1 MSGAFATDWLDLR
14 EPVDAVARSRGLLD
28 RLAAWRRLRGRLRV
42 VDLGA
47 GTGANLRW
55 SASALGGEQDWTLVE
70 LDPALIAAGE
80 GRLRPMA
87 LSWRYR
93 RLDLAADLEQLP
105 VENVDLITAS
115 ALLDLVS
122 DAWLGR
128 LVALQRQT
136 GAALYLALSYD
147 GRIGWQPEDPDDA
160 AVTVAINRHQR
171 VDKGFG
177 PALGPQAVA
186 TLAALLAGSRGELR
200 VERSD
205 WLLGPADGALQ
216 AALLAGYAEAAATV
230 PGLTGGQLA
239 RWLERRRSALDAGRS
254 HAVVGHQ
261 DLLFLPLP

>member
-28 RLAAWRRLRGRLRV
+28 RLAAWRRQRGRLRV

-55 SASALGGEQDWTLVE
+55 SAPTLGGEQDWTLVE

-80 GRLRPMA
+80 RRLRPA
-87 LSWRYR
+87 GLSWGYR
-93 RLDLAADLEQLP
+93 RLDLAADLERLAAERFD
-105 VENVDLITAS
+105 VITAS

-122 DAWLGR
+122 DAWLDR

-147 GRIGWQPEDPDDA
+147 GRIGWRPEDPDDA
-160 AVTVAINRHQR
+160 AVTAAINRHQR

-177 PALGPQAVA
+177 PALGPQAVT
-186 TLAALLAGSRGELR
+186 TLRALLAGSRGELLL
-200 VERSD
+200 ERSD
-205 WLLGPADGALQ
+205 WLLGPADAALQ

-230 PGLTGGQLA
+230 PGLTAGQLA
-239 RWLERRRSALDAGRS
+239 RWLERRRLALDAGRS

-261 DLLFLPLP
+261 DLLFLPQP